1 MSDAGQESPLQRF
14 FATAV
19 GVCPADEAGVTL
31 GERAFLGHLNIRGN
45 PSDQQFLDAVEGATG
60 VGLPLEPNTTA
71 ENGDLAALW
80 LGPDEWLVLTAP
92 DSAASTSEA
101 LRDALAGRFAA
112 VTDVSGGQTVISLR
126 GRHARDVLAKGCTL
140 DLHPRAF
147 GVGQCAQSHLAK
159 ALVTIRQV
167 GDEPSFEVIVRRSFG
182 EYLALWLRDA
192 GLEYGLV
199 VNASG

>member
-1 MSDAGQESPLQRF
+1 M
-14 FATAV
+14 
-19 GVCPADEAGVTL
+19 
-31 GERAFLGHLNIRGN
+31 
-45 PSDQQFLDAVEGATG
+45 
-60 VGLPLEPNTTA
+60 EPNTTA

-92 DSAASTSEA
+92 DSAASTKEV
-101 LRDALAGRFAA
+101 LRDALSGRFAA
-112 VTDVSGGQTVISLR
+112 VTDVSGGQTVISLI

-167 GDEPSFEVIVRRSFG
+167 GDEPSFEVIVRRSFA
-182 EYLALWLRDA
+182 EYLALWVRDA
-192 GLEYGLV
+192 ALEYGLV
-199 VNASG
+199 ANASG